1 MFLESFQGMFFIDD
15 AAVDEDEQGRKI
27 IAAQDFV
34 EEHNIKSVFGFGGQ
48 ASSDG
53 SYCVVVV
60 FTDTELTNQKA
71 RLNLVLNNT
80 IRKTIKP
87 YFDNKKFFK
96 PVAAILFKCQKK
108 YSNFTTLWKVSPTL
122 PSLVSS
128 RAIFIT
134 KL

>member
-1 MFLESFQGMFFIDD
+1 MARLLSDLKVDIEGLTQLNQQDKKITSDVFGKFQGMFFIDD

-48 ASSDG
+48 ASMDG

-80 IRKTIKP
+80 IRKVIKP
-87 YFDNKKFFK
+87 YFDNKKIFK
-96 PVAAILFKCQKK
+96 PEISDA
-108 YSNFTTLWKVSPTL
+108 Y
-122 PSLVSS
+122 
-128 RAIFIT
+128 
-134 KL
+134 